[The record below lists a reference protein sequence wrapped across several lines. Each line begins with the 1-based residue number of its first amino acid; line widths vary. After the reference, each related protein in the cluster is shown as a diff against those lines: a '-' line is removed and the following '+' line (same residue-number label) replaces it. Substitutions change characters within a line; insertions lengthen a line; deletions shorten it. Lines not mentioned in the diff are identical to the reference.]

1 MRLILIRHGETKA
14 NLVMRWSGSQDLEI
28 TNLTAEGKSQA
39 KKLGLWFKQENFVP
53 TQVYVS
59 PQKRAQDTA
68 TLAGGHWNLSFT
80 TLEDLRETGA
90 GIFEGH
96 TWEEI
101 ESKYPE
107 QANNFKDSRD
117 WSFVDESEQEI
128 DRRNRGNRVLKFAL
142 DHHGNEDVV
151 VMFCHAGIIQ
161 HTVSC
166 IFESPKLWGIGT
178 KNTAIFEFQ
187 LDIHK
192 WSDSSRERFNP
203 TSWRIIR
210 FNEQPHLA

>member
-14 NLVMRWSGSQDLEI
+14 NLVMRWSGSKDLEI

-90 GIFEGH
+90 GIFLSLIH
-96 TWEEI
+96 I
-101 ESKYPE
+101 
-107 QANNFKDSRD
+107 
-117 WSFVDESEQEI
+117 SEPP
-128 DRRNRGNRVLKFAL
+128 R
-142 DHHGNEDVV
+142 
-151 VMFCHAGIIQ
+151 
-161 HTVSC
+161 
-166 IFESPKLWGIGT
+166 PY
-178 KNTAIFEFQ
+178 
-187 LDIHK
+187 
-192 WSDSSRERFNP
+192 
-203 TSWRIIR
+203 
-210 FNEQPHLA
+210 